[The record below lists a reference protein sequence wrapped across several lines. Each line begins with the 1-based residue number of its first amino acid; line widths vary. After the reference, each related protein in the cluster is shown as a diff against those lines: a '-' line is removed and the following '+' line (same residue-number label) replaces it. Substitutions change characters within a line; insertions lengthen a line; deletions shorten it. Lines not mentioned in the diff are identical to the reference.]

1 MIMCEVR
8 NMARVL
14 EQVEADRVWAEV
26 EKYLEATR
34 KPPLKENL
42 NFIYGM
48 MMTDDYV
55 YADTDSIKVTPATWS
70 TSEDDEMSEGD

>member
-1 MIMCEVR
+1 
-8 NMARVL
+8 MARVL

-34 KPPLKENL
+34 KPSLKENL

-55 YADTDSIKVTPATWS
+55 YADTDSIKVTNGDDPATWS
-70 TSEDDEMSEGD
+70 TSEDDGMSEGD